1 MNIFGPRGAPR
12 GNSSPPPPRDVSGP
26 APVSPRGHFG
36 PRPRFDRGGSS
47 RGSVPIGEIV
57 ILTQTVRS
65 HRATEASAH
74 ALGSHAVIAS
84 SQGLCPAGWRERS
97 RSRGRR
103 RAARPGGGGQRDP
116 QPMAAGTG
124 WEAHPGDGAGEL
136 APLQRGRGNTGFG
149 EGERWRAPGRARL
162 GRAEREE
169 RRSPERE

>member
-1 MNIFGPRGAPR
+1 MLWAPTPSLLPHRGFVPRGGA
-12 GNSSPPPPRDVSGP
+12 
-26 APVSPRGHFG
+26 
-36 PRPRFDRGGSS
+36 
-47 RGSVPIGEIV
+47 SVP
-57 ILTQTVRS
+57 
-65 HRATEASAH
+65 A
-74 ALGSHAVIAS
+74 AVA
-84 SQGLCPAGWRERS
+84 AG
-97 RSRGRR
+97 GQLV
-103 RAARPGGGGQRDP
+103 PGGGQRDP

>member
-97 RSRGRR
+97 RSRGCR
-103 RAARPGGGGQRDP
+103 RAARPGGQRDP

>member
-103 RAARPGGGGQRDP
+103 RAARPGGQRDP

>member
-103 RAARPGGGGQRDP
+103 RAARPGGGGNVTRSP
-116 QPMAAGTG
+116 WP
-124 WEAHPGDGAGEL
+124 L
-136 APLQRGRGNTGFG
+136 APAGKLI
-149 EGERWRAPGRARL
+149 PGTAQASSRRSSEEEATPAL
-162 GRAEREE
+162 ERE
-169 RRSPERE
+169 RGGVLQGGRD